1 MVIIVFVASDE
12 IDSIGVEISKNKKN
26 LEKFTKKCHRNAIE
40 MTYFEVCSRTW
51 SKFHFSVWL

>member
-26 LEKFTKKCHRNAIE
+26 LEKFTKKMSQKCHRND
-40 MTYFEVCSRTW
+40 
-51 SKFHFSVWL
+51 LL